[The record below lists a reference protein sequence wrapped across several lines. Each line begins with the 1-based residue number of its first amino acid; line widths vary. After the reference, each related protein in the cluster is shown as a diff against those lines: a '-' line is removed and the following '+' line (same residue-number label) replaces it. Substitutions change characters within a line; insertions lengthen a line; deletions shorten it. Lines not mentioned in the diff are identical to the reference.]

1 MSIFNCRYILFLYF
15 YSFVFCFFF
24 ALLSSCFLCN
34 VRNRP
39 DGETMKVEEEKEIEM
54 KRGDVVTFSFE
65 SYSRRALPTEARIVR
80 VRRDVTW
87 QKVIEDY
94 SLQIP
99 QAQILSGMQLKGG
112 VERRGGGGG
121 GGYRERLSVLIYPIK
136 FISHLTF
143 YSSPSKHSF
152 FPLLPLSLPLLLF
165 LFVFLF

>member
-1 MSIFNCRYILFLYF
+1 
-15 YSFVFCFFF
+15 
-24 ALLSSCFLCN
+24 
-34 VRNRP
+34 
-39 DGETMKVEEEKEIEM
+39 MKVEEEKEIEM